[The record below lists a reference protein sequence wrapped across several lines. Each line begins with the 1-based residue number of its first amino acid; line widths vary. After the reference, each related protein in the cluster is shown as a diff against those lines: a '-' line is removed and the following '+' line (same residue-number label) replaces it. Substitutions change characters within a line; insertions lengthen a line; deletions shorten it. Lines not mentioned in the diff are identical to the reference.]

1 MKQIPLFKDDI
12 VEKKYS
18 TKVGP
23 PIYKPSKIKPQI
35 SELINT
41 QRANHFIRLIKNA
54 NDITKEQKT
63 FLLEASKRHNV
74 FNYEKIADY
83 YAHSNKNVQKY
94 FEMLAL
100 VIIDYDRAI
109 ELGYASLS
117 DNVRQRYIDEY
128 E

>member
-1 MKQIPLFKDDI
+1 MKQIPLFKDDVI
-12 VEKKYS
+12 EKKYS
-18 TKVGP
+18 TKVAAP
-23 PIYKPSKIKPQI
+23 LYKPSRYKPKI

-41 QRANHFIRLIKNA
+41 GKANKFIRLIS
-54 NDITKEQKT
+54 NDNNITDEQKK
-63 FLLEASKRHNV
+63 FLLEAAKRHNV

-83 YAHSNKNVQKY
+83 YAHSDKNVQRY